1 MRMLLWLRLAQLARH
16 IPSFLKLFWRL
27 LLDRRVSPLPKALL
41 LIIPLYLLDPW
52 DLIPDFLLGVGWI
65 DDAIVS
71 YLVLRGFIA
80 LCPRMVVVEH
90 VARIE
95 AENRPRIP

>member
-27 LLDRRVSPLPKALL
+27 LRDRRVSPLPKALL
-41 LIIPLYLLDPW
+41 LIIPAYVFYPL
-52 DLIPDFLLGVGWI
+52 DLIFDFLAGVGWI
-65 DDAIVS
+65 DDVIVS

-80 LCPRMVVVEH
+80 LCPRLVVAEH